1 MTFLAAAPAA
11 NTVVTGVLGF
21 LVVAAMGLALFFL
34 LRSMNKQLRKV
45 APGPRWREQ
54 GRDGRP
60 GAGVAAGRLHDRAAR
75 LELAGTLGPL
85 HHGQPDPVLDRAA
98 GVQVLELGEDRA
110 GYVA

>member
-1 MTFLAAAPAA
+1 VTDLAAAAPAA
-11 NTVVTGVLGF
+11 NNVVTGVLAF

-60 GAGVAAGRLHDRAAR
+60 GAAAGGDPA
-75 LELAGTLGPL
+75 P
-85 HHGQPDPVLDRAA
+85 GQGASTKP
-98 GVQVLELGEDRA
+98 
-110 GYVA
+110 